1 MKLPKY
7 SYGGHLMK
15 NGGKIYYGLLLSTI
29 ALCFAL
35 FGCENT
41 VQEQP
46 PQNAEVEETD
56 GDGSQPSEGQPKTE
70 TEKPPEGANG
80 EEKSAEDNNNETEKS
95 SDNKSENGSSENT
108 DNTVEENTDAP
119 ENPPPIVNAAFNF
132 PETKLRESSARR
144 GKIVGTFGKIT
155 GGVTPFKYGF
165 QTGDG
170 TNDAT
175 NNLFA
180 IDENNNVI
188 INASSLSAG
197 VYPFLLSVTDGL
209 DRLYPIPISLTVY
222 GNAANAEQEHHA
234 VSGIRFAMR
243 YVETET
249 FKVEETVIVD
259 YLTDFW
265 ISETEVTQE
274 LYEAVMAKNPSR
286 FKNNPAPGETQNKR
300 PVEGMSWVEALV
312 FCNRLSEMTGREP
325 AYAYDGI
332 DDWTGLPDSD
342 INTLDYNRFLD
353 SETADGYRLP
363 GRYEWLWIAIGG
375 KTGNLNGT
383 GYKKR
388 FSGSGDFS
396 WDGVSNYSWLSE
408 NSDSITHGVSLKLPN
423 ELGLYDVSGNV
434 QEYTCDIRGSII
446 EFYGMGLD
454 AASKKDDT
462 EGIYS
467 YYIHRAGGS
476 VLDDNPAIL
485 GIRLK
490 TKG

>member
-1 MKLPKY
+1 
-7 SYGGHLMK
+7 MK
-15 NGGKIYYGLLLSTI
+15 NSGKIYFGLLLSTI
-29 ALCFAL
+29 ALCFIL
-35 FGCENT
+35 FGCENP
-41 VQEQP
+41 VQEDP
-46 PQNAEVEETD
+46 PQNAKVEETD
-56 GDGSQPSEGQPKTE
+56 GDGSQSSGGLPETE
-70 TEKPPEGANG
+70 TEKP
-80 EEKSAEDNNNETEKS
+80 
-95 SDNKSENGSSENT
+95 SDNDSKSGSSANT
-108 DNTVEENTDAP
+108 DDTAEENTDTP
-119 ENPPPIVNAAFNF
+119 ENPPPIVSAVFNF
-132 PETKLRESSARR
+132 PETKLRESSARQ
-144 GKIVGTFGKIT
+144 GKIVGAFGKIT

-170 TNDAT
+170 TNDAA

-180 IDENNNVI
+180 IDENNNVRI
-188 INASSLSAG
+188 STSSISAG

-209 DRLYPIPISLTVY
+209 GRMYPIPVSLTVY
-222 GNAANAEQEHHA
+222 GNAANAEQEYHA
-234 VSGIRFAMR
+234 VNGIRFAMR
-243 YVETET
+243 YVETEP
-249 FKVEETVIVD
+249 FKVEETMTVD

-300 PVEGMSWVEALV
+300 PAEGMSWVEALV

-332 DDWTGLPDSD
+332 DDWTGLADSD
-342 INTLDYNRFLD
+342 INTLDYNRFQG
-353 SETADGYRLP
+353 SETADGYTLP

-375 KTGNLNGT
+375 KTGNLNGM

-388 FSGSGDFS
+388 FSGSGNFS

-408 NSDSITHGVSLKLPN
+408 NSASITHSVNLKLPN

-434 QEYTCDIRGSII
+434 REYTCDIRGSIV
-446 EFYGMGLD
+446 EPYGMGLD
-454 AASKKDDT
+454 ATDKIDDT